1 MNEMR
6 PRFLA
11 LFLLCAIAGAGARD
25 WAQVPASATITILHV
40 NDIHSI
46 DPIDGGRR
54 GGLGRVSTLLQQLKR
69 THAPVLMTL
78 GGDYLS
84 PSAVGTAVVDGEP
97 LAGRE
102 MVDAL
107 NALGLDW
114 AVFGNHEFD
123 LSEKAFRVR
132 LAETRFH
139 IVSSNVT
146 DASGQP
152 FPGTV
157 RSAVVPVDV
166 RGRTIRLGLIGLTT
180 DLNRRAYVRYAPPAE
195 SAREQITQLK
205 GKVDAVIALTH
216 LPLEDDQELVVQVPE
231 IDLVLGGHEHEN
243 FQVRRGRDFTPII
256 KADSNVR
263 SASVVTL
270 AFGKPGTRPS
280 ISARLETI
288 DDSIRQDPK
297 VDGVVRKW
305 TAAAF
310 EAFRKNGFEPERTVA
325 VIDEPLDGRDAIVR
339 NQPGRLTDLVA
350 AGFDREAGPVDLA
363 IVNGGSIRVNDVI
376 QPGPVT
382 EYDVIRILPFG
393 GRVTRASF
401 DGALL
406 LSVLDI
412 GMKNQG
418 AGGYLHV
425 RGAVRVGGR
434 WLVKGKPIDPA
445 ARYVVAATDF
455 LLSGGETN
463 LGFLTRTNPAVHDVQ
478 EFGDVRQALIREL
491 RARYSTQ

>member
-1 MNEMR
+1 MDRR
-6 PRFLA
+6 PGGTTPHP
-11 LFLLCAIAGAGARD
+11 AIHELSCPAPAG
-25 WAQVPASATITILHV
+25 
-40 NDIHSI
+40 
-46 DPIDGGRR
+46 
-54 GGLGRVSTLLQQLKR
+54 
-69 THAPVLMTL
+69 
-78 GGDYLS
+78 
-84 PSAVGTAVVDGEP
+84 
-97 LAGRE
+97 
-102 MVDAL
+102 
-107 NALGLDW
+107 
-114 AVFGNHEFD
+114 
-123 LSEKAFRVR
+123 
-132 LAETRFH
+132 
-139 IVSSNVT
+139 
-146 DASGQP
+146 
-152 FPGTV
+152 
-157 RSAVVPVDV
+157 
-166 RGRTIRLGLIGLTT
+166 
-180 DLNRRAYVRYAPPAE
+180 
-195 SAREQITQLK
+195 
-205 GKVDAVIALTH
+205 
-216 LPLEDDQELVVQVPE
+216 
-231 IDLVLGGHEHEN
+231 
-243 FQVRRGRDFTPII
+243 
-256 KADSNVR
+256 
-263 SASVVTL
+263 
-270 AFGKPGTRPS
+270 
-280 ISARLETI
+280 ARLETI

-310 EAFRKNGFEPERTVA
+310 DAFRKNGFEPERTVA

-425 RGAVRVGGR
+425 RGVVRVGGR

-491 RARYSTQ
+491 RARYSSQ